1 MSPVPMLILAWIVG
15 SFVIAALGTRYRFGF
30 WGYLFASLLLT
41 PVIGVLLLAAAVPPR
56 RPDRARA
63 DGKGERDGR

>member
-1 MSPVPMLILAWIVG
+1 MTPTLIAIWIVG
-15 SFVIAALGTRYRFGF
+15 SFVIAAAGSRYRFGF

-56 RPDRARA
+56 RSRAA
-63 DGKGERDGR
+63 ASENKGGTDGR

>member
-1 MSPVPMLILAWIVG
+1 MTPTLILIWIVG
-15 SFVIAALGTRYRFGF
+15 SVVIAAAGSRYRFGF

-56 RPDRARA
+56 RREAARA
-63 DGKGERDGR
+63 GGKGERDGR